1 MKVYCCLHNVI
12 RAAPAERRARQDV
25 AVKLDWRL
33 VEEEEL
39 HMIYGDDFVDDARTS
54 SAVARGLVAVPS
66 ADMSVLRRKRVEHF
80 NLIALQRSPRAG
92 RCTRDRAR
100 SGGRVRAIDV
110 CSALFL

>member
-66 ADMSVLRRKRVEHF
+66 ADMSVLRRKLVEHF
-80 NLIALQRSPRAG
+80 KHHYTVL
-92 RCTRDRAR
+92 RAR
-100 SGGRVRAIDV
+100 DDVHAIV
-110 CSALFL
+110 HAVGVA